1 MHNEEENVEIW
12 SIAIRTHLLLLP
24 EKPEYLHR
32 KHDKLKLAPLG
43 DQSHY
48 NIAHRGGS
56 LEKPENTL
64 QAFRYSVSNN
74 GIYLFSH
81 NFLMPYYH

>member
-1 MHNEEENVEIW
+1 MLKYGV
-12 SIAIRTHLLLLP
+12 LLYAPTSYFFL
-24 EKPEYLHR
+24 KHPEYLHR
-32 KHDKLKLAPLG
+32 KHDKLQLPPLG

-64 QAFRYSVSNN
+64 QAFRHSVSNN
-74 GIYLFSH
+74 AIYLLSH
-81 NFLMPYYH
+81 NFLMPYYD